1 MNEALKFLK
10 INNKFYLEIGFMKS
24 ISYLLLEIG
33 NKVKNNSLK
42 KTNYTS
48 FVMFLIFYD
57 FLECLL
63 CSKL

>member
-33 NKVKNNSLK
+33 NKYRKQIIQAL
-42 KTNYTS
+42 
-48 FVMFLIFYD
+48 
-57 FLECLL
+57 
-63 CSKL
+63 

>member
-1 MNEALKFLK
+1 MNEALKFMK

-42 KTNYTS
+42 KTN
-48 FVMFLIFYD
+48 
-57 FLECLL
+57 
-63 CSKL
+63 